1 MRSIA
6 VIVLSLLIAFPAGLM
21 AQEPQAAPNPSETL
35 APPETAPVEIPIPNE
50 QVKTHSFIGGVLKD
64 NKDLWLS
71 PRRIQ
76 RSDAKWL
83 LPLAGATGFLFAT
96 DHNISDAA
104 RNNEALRQPS
114 HFVSSFG
121 SWYALGPA
129 VGAFYGVGKLTHN
142 KRATDT
148 GRLSGEALLQTEI
161 VVQGLKFLFNRT
173 RPNGGGQSF
182 PSGHAASSFAFATV
196 VAEQYHDKPLI
207 AIGAYSAATAVSLSR
222 IGGLNHFPSDVLVGA
237 TIGTLI
243 GRFVVQHHNDKPSL
257 NHSDSGAQ
265 ATRSGEE
272 RQD

>member
-1 MRSIA
+1 MRSI
-6 VIVLSLLIAFPAGLM
+6 IVVFLSLLIAFPAGLM
-21 AQEPQAAPNPSETL
+21 AQEPQAAPAPSETL
-35 APPETAPVEIPIPNE
+35 TPPETAPTDLSIPNKE
-50 QVKTHSFIGGVLKD
+50 VKPHSFIGGVLRD
-64 NKDLWLS
+64 NEDLWLS

-83 LPLAGATGFLFAT
+83 LPVAGATGLLFVT

-114 HFVSSFG
+114 RFVSNFG
-121 SWYALGPA
+121 GLYALGSA
-129 VGAFYGVGKLTHN
+129 AGAFYGIGKLTNN

-148 GRLSGEALLQTEI
+148 GRLSGEALLQTQI

-173 RPNGGGQSF
+173 RPNGGGESF

-196 VAEQYHDKPLI
+196 VAEQYQDKPLI
-207 AIGAYSAATAVSLSR
+207 AIGVYSAATAVSLSR

-243 GRFVVQHHNDKPSL
+243 GGFVVHHNHDKAPSL
-257 NHSDSGAQ
+257 STDTTKHKSA
-265 ATRSGEE
+265 AF
-272 RQD
+272 

>member
-6 VIVLSLLIAFPAGLM
+6 VVVLSLLTAFPAGLM
-21 AQEPQAAPNPSETL
+21 AQEPQAAPTPLETL
-35 APPETAPVEIPIPNE
+35 TPPETAPVDVPIPNE
-50 QVKTHSFIGGVLKD
+50 QVKPHSFVGEVLRD

-96 DHNISDAA
+96 DHDISDAA

-114 HFVSSFG
+114 HFVSNFG
-121 SWYALGPA
+121 SLYALGSA
-129 VGAFYGVGKLTHN
+129 AGAFYGVGKLTHN

-148 GRLSGEALLQTEI
+148 GRLGGEALLQTEI

-173 RPNGGGQSF
+173 RPSGGGQSF

-237 TIGTLI
+237 AIGTLI
-243 GRFVVQHHNDKPSL
+243 GRFVVHHNHDNAPLVKPL
-257 NHSDSGAQ
+257 TQ
-265 ATRSGEE
+265 
-272 RQD
+272 